1 MSYSTDL
8 IKAKE
13 WWVDIREKGPT
24 DDVPDPIQPHP
35 FADGA
40 QKMDKLMA
48 DFRCMIQIGGS
59 LHERRQGTEGV
70 L

>member
-1 MSYSTDL
+1 MSYTTDL

-35 FADGA
+35 FPDAVKQMDGLMNA
-40 QKMDKLMA
+40 SFCYKSESLFMKL
-48 DFRCMIQIGGS
+48 
-59 LHERRQGTEGV
+59 T
-70 L
+70 